1 MGLIEGALG
10 ALLGRGGGPAK
21 TILRGVMGMV
31 AGGGLSKVLSAFK
44 DKGMGAQADSWVST
58 GDNEPLTA
66 DQVRQALSPEQ
77 LQQIAYRA
85 GISVDEAADQVAAA
99 LPEVVNQVTPDGQV
113 PADADVDAQLKQV
126 EADLQV

>member
-77 LQQIAYRA
+77 LQQIADRA

>member
-58 GDNEPLTA
+58 ATT
-66 DQVRQALSPEQ
+66 SH
-77 LQQIAYRA
+77 
-85 GISVDEAADQVAAA
+85 
-99 LPEVVNQVTPDGQV
+99 
-113 PADADVDAQLKQV
+113 
-126 EADLQV
+126 

>member
-1 MGLIEGALG
+1 VGEY
-10 ALLGRGGGPAK
+10 
-21 TILRGVMGMV
+21 
-31 AGGGLSKVLSAFK
+31 
-44 DKGMGAQADSWVST
+44 

-77 LQQIAYRA
+77 LQQIADRA